1 MTSEHSAILLASTS
15 TVCMCETRNQWNFA
29 FIWLN
34 SLVSTWSECQW
45 LKQVQG
51 SRLQQQYLQKC
62 ALPNLRGTWQFCL
75 FQINCSILQIK
86 CAYYPCLKN
95 LHRMRALLFVW
106 EDVLWNIN
114 IIFLLTNTHTQ
125 LLPHGTTLN
134 EGNRK
139 QVFPK
144 IELSDLANK
153 QDTQFNLTQINDK
166 YFLVYSMQLMWYTCT
181 NWHLS

>member
-1 MTSEHSAILLASTS
+1 
-15 TVCMCETRNQWNFA
+15 
-29 FIWLN
+29 
-34 SLVSTWSECQW
+34 
-45 LKQVQG
+45 
-51 SRLQQQYLQKC
+51 
-62 ALPNLRGTWQFCL
+62 
-75 FQINCSILQIK
+75 
-86 CAYYPCLKN
+86 
-95 LHRMRALLFVW
+95 MRALLFVW

-166 YFLVYSMQLMWYTCT
+166 YCT
-181 NWHLS
+181 SIKKVDVVDNIHLFYDISHE